1 MQQRVSTKEPEQGIA
16 RRAVCKTFTTIK
28 MKRIRTLFISVC
40 VVTSVGVSA
49 QTVSGKL
56 IDENSQ
62 PLPYANVVLL
72 SLPDSAFV
80 SGTISGEDG
89 IFTLEATSENYIVK
103 ISSIGYRTVC
113 KPVSPANLGI
123 VQLVSDAQMLGE
135 VVVKGN
141 LPVTRMKG
149 DAMVTSVENS
159 VLSKVGSANDVL
171 TKIPGITKKQDAF
184 EVFGKGT
191 PLIYING
198 RKLHDLSELEQLNSD
213 DIKSV
218 EVIRNPGS
226 RYDATVKAVVRIQT
240 VKRQGDGF
248 GFNLRSSYY
257 QSDNTDLIEQANF
270 NYRHNNLDIFGSL
283 YYNQMESWQDFTL
296 QLEERGTKV
305 WNHDMKSYGEF
316 YSKMLSGNIGF
327 NYQLNDNHAFGM
339 KYKSGKTLNERN
351 PLSKETNIN
360 VDNVFYD
367 NIKVNSCDNY
377 YYDPDHELNAYYN
390 GQFDDVNI
398 DFNVDYLQN
407 GKSSNS
413 VFQEISQTSENRD
426 VHSVNN
432 VKNRLVAGKLTLS
445 LPLGGGTFAVGSEVT
460 YTHRNDD
467 YLNEENY
474 VPTSYSKIEELN
486 ATGYAE
492 YNRSFPWGDWSLGLR
507 YEHVKFDYYEDGK
520 HIDEQSRTFD
530 NFFPNI
536 TFSKQLGKVQAQLSY
551 TAKTQ
556 RPTYSELSNNV
567 FYSDRFTLQKGNPTL
582 RPTIIHDLTF
592 SGVWRF
598 MQMSLSYSQTKD
610 WILNWGE
617 LVNEDASLTMLSKR
631 NWDKSIPMFTAFLS
645 ATPKI
650 GCWSPML
657 SVGMQKQWL
666 TIDYFKESKTLD
678 NPIFTASFNNTWE
691 LPLGFMLGLDSYIQS
706 AGATQNIYSEKPNG
720 YVNLLLRKSFL
731 NDALSIELRGN
742 DIFNTNKIGYSMY
755 SGDYYL
761 YQKSAWDRQEFAV
774 TVRYKFNTAKSKY
787 KGTGAGDSQKN
798 RM

>member
-1 MQQRVSTKEPEQGIA
+1 MKTVKVLLFTVVGFILPEN
-16 RRAVCKTFTTIK
+16 
-28 MKRIRTLFISVC
+28 L
-40 VVTSVGVSA
+40 SA
-49 QTVSGKL
+49 QSVSGKL
-56 IDENSQ
+56 VDENSH

-72 SLPDSAFV
+72 SLPDSTFV
-80 SGTISGEDG
+80 SGTVSGEDG
-89 IFTLEATSENYIVK
+89 TFTLEATSENRIVK
-103 ISSIGYRTVC
+103 ISSIGYKTVY
-113 KPVSPANLGI
+113 KPVSPANIGI

-226 RYDATVKAVVRIQT
+226 RYDATVKAVVSIQT

-270 NYRHNNLDIFGSL
+270 NYRHNNLDIFGSV
-283 YYNQMESWQDFTL
+283 YYNQIESWQDFTL

-398 DFNVDYLQN
+398 DFNADYLQN

-507 YEHVKFDYYEDGK
+507 YEHVKFDYYEDRK

-536 TFSKQLGKVQAQLSY
+536 SFSTQLGKVQAQLSY

-556 RPTYSELSNNV
+556 RPSYSELSNNV

-582 RPTIIHDLTF
+582 RPTIIHDLTL
-592 SGVWRF
+592 SGAWRF
-598 MQMSLSYSQTKD
+598 LQMSLSYSQTKD

-645 ATPKI
+645 ASPKI
-650 GCWSPML
+650 GCWSPMM

-666 TIDYFKESKTLD
+666 SVDYFKETKSLD
-678 NPIFTASFNNTWE
+678 HPLFIASFSNTWE

-720 YVNLLLRKSFL
+720 YVNVSLRKSFL
-731 NDALSIELRGN
+731 DDALSVELRGN
-742 DIFNTNKIGYSMY
+742 DIFNYCCPI
-755 SGDYYL
+755 
-761 YQKSAWDRQEFAV
+761 KSI
-774 TVRYKFNTAKSKY
+774 
-787 KGTGAGDSQKN
+787 
-798 RM
+798 

>member
-1 MQQRVSTKEPEQGIA
+1 MKTVKVLLFTVVGFILPEN
-16 RRAVCKTFTTIK
+16 
-28 MKRIRTLFISVC
+28 L
-40 VVTSVGVSA
+40 SA
-49 QTVSGKL
+49 QSVSGKL
-56 IDENSQ
+56 VDENSH

-80 SGTISGEDG
+80 SGTVSGEDG
-89 IFTLEATSENYIVK
+89 TFTLEATSENRIVK
-103 ISSIGYRTVC
+103 ISSIGYRTVF
-113 KPVSPANLGI
+113 KPISPANIG
-123 VQLVSDAQMLGE
+123 VVRLVSDAQMLGE

-240 VKRQGDGF
+240 VKRQGAGF

-257 QSDNTDLIEQANF
+257 QSDNTDLIEQANL
-270 NYRHNNLDIFGSL
+270 NYRHNNLDIFGSV

-398 DFNVDYLQN
+398 DFNADYLQN

-467 YLNEENY
+467 YINEENY

-492 YNRSFPWGDWSLGLR
+492 YNRNFQWGDWSLGLR

-520 HIDEQSRTFD
+520 HIDGQSRTFD

-536 TFSKQLGKVQAQLSY
+536 SFSTQLGKVQTQLSY

-582 RPTIIHDLTF
+582 RPTIIHDLTL
-592 SGVWRF
+592 SGAWRF
-598 MQMSLSYSQTKD
+598 LQMSLSYSQTKD

-645 ATPKI
+645 ASPKI
-650 GCWSPML
+650 GCWSPMM
-657 SVGMQKQWL
+657 SIGMQKQWL
-666 TIDYFKESKTLD
+666 TIDYFKESKNLD
-678 NPIFTASFNNTWE
+678 NPIFTASFNNTWV

-720 YVNLLLRKSFL
+720 YVNVSLRKSFL
-731 NDALSIELRGN
+731 NDALSVELRGN
-742 DIFNTNKIGYSMY
+742 DIFKTNRISYSMY

-761 YQKSAWDRQEFAV
+761 YQKSTWDRQEFAV

-787 KGTGAGDSQKN
+787 KGTGAGDSQKS

>member
-1 MQQRVSTKEPEQGIA
+1 MRKIIVLL
-16 RRAVCKTFTTIK
+16 AVILNIFIIK
-28 MKRIRTLFISVC
+28 AQNISG
-40 VVTSVGVSA
+40 S
-49 QTVSGKL
+49 L
-56 IDENSQ
+56 IDESGNPISF
-62 PLPYANVVLL
+62 ANVVLL
-72 SLPDSAFV
+72 NRCDSSFV
-80 SGTISGEDG
+80 QGTISD
-89 IFTLEATSENYIVK
+89 ENGNF
-103 ISSIGYRTVC
+103 SIGPFADESILKVSC
-113 KPVSPANLGI
+113 LGFKPVIKTHTDSLITI
-123 VQLVSDAQMLGE
+123 VMQEDISLLNE

-213 DIKSV
+213 EIKKV

-226 RYDATVKAVVRIQT
+226 RYDATVKAVVCIQT

-248 GFNLRSSYY
+248 SFNLRSSYY
-257 QSDNTDLIEQANF
+257 QSNNTDLIEQANF
-270 NYRHNNLDIFGSL
+270 NYRYNNLDIFGSV
-283 YYNQMESWQDFTL
+283 YYNQMESWQDFSMR
-296 QLEERGTKV
+296 LEERGTKV
-305 WNHDMKSYGEF
+305 WNHNMESYGEF
-316 YSKMLSGNIGF
+316 HSKMLNGNIGF
-327 NYQLNDNHAFGM
+327 NYQPNEAHTFGM
-339 KYKSGKTLNERN
+339 KYKAGKTLTEEN
-351 PLSKETNIN
+351 PLSKETNII

-367 NIKVNSCDNY
+367 NIKVSSCDYYNY
-377 YYDPDHELNAYYN
+377 EPDHELNAYYN
-390 GQFDDVNI
+390 GQFGDVNL
-398 DFNVDYLQN
+398 DFNADYLQN
-407 GKSSNS
+407 GKNSNS

-445 LPLGGGTFAVGSEVT
+445 FPLVGGTFAVGSEAT

-474 VPTSYSKIEELN
+474 VPSSYSKIEEIN

-536 TFSKQLGKVQAQLSY
+536 SFSTQLGKVQAQLSY

-556 RPTYSELSNNV
+556 RPSYSELSNNV

-582 RPTIIHDLTF
+582 RPTIIHDLTL
-592 SGVWRF
+592 SGGWRF
-598 MQMSLSYSQTKD
+598 LQMSLSYSQTKD

-617 LVNEDASLTMLSKR
+617 LVNEDASLTMLSQR

-645 ATPKI
+645 ASPKI
-650 GCWSPML
+650 GCWSPMV

-666 TIDYFKESKTLD
+666 SVDYFKETKSLD
-678 NPIFTASFNNTWE
+678 HPLFIVSFSNTWE
-691 LPLGFMLGLDSYIQS
+691 LPLGLMIGLDSYIQS
-706 AGATQNIYSEKPNG
+706 AGATQNIYFGKPNG
-720 YVNLLLRKSFL
+720 YVNVSLRKSFL
-731 NDALSIELRGN
+731 DDALSVELRGN
-742 DIFNTNKIGYSMY
+742 DIFKTNRVSFSMY
-755 SGDYYL
+755 SGDYFL
-761 YQKSAWDRQEFAV
+761 FQKSVWDRQEFAV
-774 TVRYKFNTAKSKY
+774 TVRYKFNATKSKY
-787 KGTGAGDSQKN
+787 KGTGAGDSQKS

>member
-1 MQQRVSTKEPEQGIA
+1 MRLTK
-16 RRAVCKTFTTIK
+16 VL
-28 MKRIRTLFISVC
+28 LFILIGI
-40 VVTSVGVSA
+40 TSPISLSA

-89 IFTLEATSENYIVK
+89 FFSLESTSENQIVK
-103 ISSIGYRTVC
+103 ISSIGYKTVC
-113 KPVSPANLGI
+113 KPVIPSNIGI
-123 VQLVSDAQMLGE
+123 VKLVSDTQILGE
-135 VVVKGN
+135 VVVKAD

-171 TKIPGITKKQDAF
+171 VKIPGITKRQDAF

-213 DIKSV
+213 EIKKV

-257 QSDNTDLIEQANF
+257 QSDNTDLIDQANF
-270 NYRHNNLDIFGSL
+270 NYRHNNLDVFGSVN
-283 YYNQMESWQDFTL
+283 YNRMDSWQEATMIL
-296 QLEERGTKV
+296 NEKGTKTWSHHMENH
-305 WNHDMKSYGEF
+305 WNVLTED
-316 YSKMLSGNIGF
+316 LNGNIGF
-327 NYQLNDNHAFGM
+327 NYQINENHTFGAQ
-339 KYKSGKTLNERN
+339 YKTGKRLKEEN
-351 PLSKETNIN
+351 PLSKETNIT
-360 VDNVFYD
+360 VDDIFYD
-367 NIKVNSCDNY
+367 DIKVTGEEHRNHDLG
-377 YYDPDHELNAYYN
+377 HEVNAYYR
-390 GQFDDVNI
+390 GQAGKVTI
-398 DFNVDYLQN
+398 DFDMDYLHN
-407 GKSSNS
+407 GNRYYAFSH
-413 VFQEISQTSENRD
+413 ETSQTSANRD
-426 VHSVNN
+426 VHSVNS
-432 VKNRLVAGKLTLS
+432 VKNRLAAGKLTLS
-445 LPLGGGTFAVGSEVT
+445 FPLGGGTFAVGSEVT

-467 YLNEENY
+467 YCNEESY
-474 VPTSYSKIEELN
+474 VPSSYSKIEEIN

-492 YNRSFPWGDWSLGLR
+492 YNRSFPWGDWSLGVR
-507 YEHVKFDYYEDGK
+507 YEHVKFDYYEDDK
-520 HIDEQSRTFD
+520 YIDEQSRTFD

-536 TFSKQLGKVQAQLSY
+536 SFSTQLGKVQTQLSY

-556 RPTYSELSNNV
+556 RPSYSELSNNV
-567 FYSDRFTLQKGNPTL
+567 YYSDRFTLQKGNPTL
-582 RPTIIHDLTF
+582 RPTIIHDLTL
-592 SGVWRF
+592 SGTWRF
-598 MQMSLSYSQTKD
+598 LQMSLSYSQTKD
-610 WILNWGE
+610 WILFWGE
-617 LVNEDASLTMLSKR
+617 LMNEDASLTMLSNR
-631 NWDKSIPMFTAFLS
+631 NWDKSIPMFTAFLAVTS
-645 ATPKI
+645 KI

-666 TIDYFKESKTLD
+666 TVDYFEKPKTL
-678 NPIFTASFNNTWE
+678 NAPTYTASFNNTWD
-691 LPLGFMLGLDSYIQS
+691 LLLGFMIGLDSYIQS
-706 AGATQNIYSEKPNG
+706 AGASQNIYTEKPCG
-720 YVNLLLRKSFL
+720 YVNLSVRKSFL
-731 NDALSIELRGN
+731 KDALSVELRGN
-742 DIFNTNKIGYSMY
+742 DIFNTYKVRYSLY

-761 YQKSAWDRQEFAV
+761 YQKSIWDRQEFAV
-774 TVRYKFNTAKSKY
+774 TVRYKFNASKSKY

>member
-1 MQQRVSTKEPEQGIA
+1 MKTVKVLLFTVVGFILPEN
-16 RRAVCKTFTTIK
+16 
-28 MKRIRTLFISVC
+28 L
-40 VVTSVGVSA
+40 SA
-49 QTVSGKL
+49 QSVSGKL
-56 IDENSQ
+56 VDENSH

-72 SLPDSAFV
+72 SLPDSTFV
-80 SGTISGEDG
+80 SGTVSGEDG
-89 IFTLEATSENYIVK
+89 TFTLEATSENRIVK
-103 ISSIGYRTVC
+103 ISSIGYRTVF
-113 KPVSPANLGI
+113 KPISPANIG
-123 VQLVSDAQMLGE
+123 VVRLVSDAQMLGE

-257 QSDNTDLIEQANF
+257 QSDNTDLIEQANL
-270 NYRHNNLDIFGSL
+270 NYRHNNLDIFGSV

-390 GQFDDVNI
+390 GQFDNVNI
-398 DFNVDYLQN
+398 DFNADYLQN

-467 YLNEENY
+467 YINEENY

-520 HIDEQSRTFD
+520 HIDGQSRTFD

-536 TFSKQLGKVQAQLSY
+536 SFSTQLGKVQTQLSY

-582 RPTIIHDLTF
+582 RPTIIHDLTL
-592 SGVWRF
+592 SGAWRF
-598 MQMSLSYSQTKD
+598 LQMSLSYSQTKD

-645 ATPKI
+645 ASPKI
-650 GCWSPML
+650 GCWSPMM
-657 SVGMQKQWL
+657 SIGMQKQWL
-666 TIDYFKESKTLD
+666 TIDYFKESKNLD

-720 YVNLLLRKSFL
+720 YVNVSVRKSFL
-731 NDALSIELRGN
+731 NDALSVELRGN
-742 DIFNTNKIGYSMY
+742 DIFKTNRISYSMY

-761 YQKSAWDRQEFAV
+761 YQKSTWDRQEFAV

-787 KGTGAGDSQKN
+787 KGTGAGDSQKS

>member
-1 MQQRVSTKEPEQGIA
+1 MRFIKVFLFALTGIILP
-16 RRAVCKTFTTIK
+16 VC
-28 MKRIRTLFISVC
+28 L
-40 VVTSVGVSA
+40 SA

-72 SLPDSAFV
+72 SLPDSVFV
-80 SGTISGEDG
+80 SGTISSEDG
-89 IFTLEATSENYIVK
+89 TFTLEATSVNQIVK
-103 ISSIGYRTVC
+103 ISSIGYKTIC
-113 KPVSPANLGI
+113 KAVSPVNLGI

-135 VVVKGN
+135 VVVEGN

-270 NYRHNNLDIFGSL
+270 NYRHNNLDIFGSV

-367 NIKVNSCDNY
+367 NIKVHSCDNY

-390 GQFDDVNI
+390 GQLGEVNV
-398 DFNVDYLQN
+398 DFNADYLQN

-413 VFQEISQTSENRD
+413 LFQEISQTSENRD

-445 LPLGGGTFAVGSEVT
+445 LPLGGGTFAIGSEVT

-467 YLNEENY
+467 YINEENY
-474 VPTSYSKIEELN
+474 VPASYSKIEELN

-507 YEHVKFDYYEDGK
+507 YEHVKFDYYEDGR

-536 TFSKQLGKVQAQLSY
+536 SFSTQLGKVQAQLSY

-582 RPTIIHDLTF
+582 RPTIIHDLTL
-592 SGVWRF
+592 SGAWRF
-598 MQMSLSYSQTKD
+598 LQMSLSYSQTKD

-617 LVNEDASLTMLSKR
+617 LVNEDASLTMLSQR

-645 ATPKI
+645 ASPKI
-650 GCWSPML
+650 GCWAPMM

-666 TIDYFKESKTLD
+666 TIDYFKESKNLD

-720 YVNLLLRKSFL
+720 YVNVSVRKSFL
-731 NDALSIELRGN
+731 NDALSVELRGN
-742 DIFNTNKIGYSMY
+742 DILKTNRMSYSMY

-761 YQKSAWDRQEFAV
+761 YQKSVWDRQEFAV

-787 KGTGAGDSQKN
+787 KGTGAGDSQKS

>member
-1 MQQRVSTKEPEQGIA
+1 MKTVKVLLFTVVGFILPEN
-16 RRAVCKTFTTIK
+16 
-28 MKRIRTLFISVC
+28 L
-40 VVTSVGVSA
+40 SA
-49 QTVSGKL
+49 QSVSGKL
-56 IDENSQ
+56 VDENSH

-80 SGTISGEDG
+80 SGTVSGEDG
-89 IFTLEATSENYIVK
+89 TFTLEATSENRIVK
-103 ISSIGYRTVC
+103 ISSIGYRTVF
-113 KPVSPANLGI
+113 KPISPANIG
-123 VQLVSDAQMLGE
+123 VVRLVSDAQMLGE

-240 VKRQGDGF
+240 VKRQGAGF

-257 QSDNTDLIEQANF
+257 QSDNTDLIEQANL
-270 NYRHNNLDIFGSL
+270 NYRHNNLDIFGSV

-351 PLSKETNIN
+351 PLSKENNIN

-377 YYDPDHELNAYYN
+377 YYNPDHELNAYYN

-398 DFNVDYLQN
+398 DFNADYLQN

-467 YLNEENY
+467 YINEENY

-492 YNRSFPWGDWSLGLR
+492 YNRNFQWGDWSLGLR

-520 HIDEQSRTFD
+520 HIDGQSRTFD

-536 TFSKQLGKVQAQLSY
+536 SFSTQLGKVQTQLSY

-582 RPTIIHDLTF
+582 RPTIIHDLTL
-592 SGVWRF
+592 SGAWRF
-598 MQMSLSYSQTKD
+598 LQMSLSYSQTKD

-645 ATPKI
+645 ASPKI
-650 GCWSPML
+650 GCWSPMM
-657 SVGMQKQWL
+657 SIGMQKQWL
-666 TIDYFKESKTLD
+666 TIDYFKESKNLD

-720 YVNLLLRKSFL
+720 YVNVSVRKSFL
-731 NDALSIELRGN
+731 NDALSVELRGN
-742 DIFNTNKIGYSMY
+742 DIFKTNRISYSMY

-761 YQKSAWDRQEFAV
+761 YQKSTWDRQEFAV

-787 KGTGAGDSQKN
+787 KGTGAGDSQKS

>member
-1 MQQRVSTKEPEQGIA
+1 MKTVKVLLFTVVGFILPEN
-16 RRAVCKTFTTIK
+16 
-28 MKRIRTLFISVC
+28 L
-40 VVTSVGVSA
+40 SA
-49 QTVSGKL
+49 QSVSGKL

-72 SLPDSAFV
+72 SLPDSTFV
-80 SGTISGEDG
+80 SGTVSGEDG
-89 IFTLEATSENYIVK
+89 TFIIDAASENRIVK
-103 ISSIGYRTVC
+103 ISSIGYKTVY
-113 KPVSPANLGI
+113 KPVSMANIGV

-270 NYRHNNLDIFGSL
+270 NYRHNNLDIFGSV

-398 DFNVDYLQN
+398 DFNADYLQN

-536 TFSKQLGKVQAQLSY
+536 SFSTQLGKVQTQLSY

-582 RPTIIHDLTF
+582 RPTIIHDLTL
-592 SGVWRF
+592 SGAWRF
-598 MQMSLSYSQTKD
+598 LQMSLSYSQTKD

-645 ATPKI
+645 ASPKI
-650 GCWSPML
+650 GCWSPMM

-666 TIDYFKESKTLD
+666 SVDYFKETKSLD
-678 NPIFTASFNNTWE
+678 HPLFIASFSNTWE
-691 LPLGFMLGLDSYIQS
+691 LPLGFMIGLDSYIQS

-720 YVNLLLRKSFL
+720 YVNVSVRKSFL
-731 NDALSIELRGN
+731 NDALSVELRGN
-742 DIFNTNKIGYSMY
+742 DIFKTNRISYSMY

-787 KGTGAGDSQKN
+787 KGTGAGDSQKS

>member
-1 MQQRVSTKEPEQGIA
+1 MRFIKVFLFVLTGIILP
-16 RRAVCKTFTTIK
+16 VC
-28 MKRIRTLFISVC
+28 L
-40 VVTSVGVSA
+40 SA

-72 SLPDSAFV
+72 SLPDSVFV
-80 SGTISGEDG
+80 SGTISSEDG
-89 IFTLEATSENYIVK
+89 TFTLEATSVNQIVK
-103 ISSIGYRTVC
+103 ISSIGYKTIC
-113 KPVSPANLGI
+113 KAVSPVNLGI

-135 VVVKGN
+135 VVVEGN

-270 NYRHNNLDIFGSL
+270 NYRHNNLDIFGSV

-296 QLEERGTKV
+296 QLEEKGTKV

-367 NIKVNSCDNY
+367 NIKVHSCDNY

-390 GQFDDVNI
+390 GQLGEVNV
-398 DFNVDYLQN
+398 DFNADYLQN

-413 VFQEISQTSENRD
+413 LFQEISQTSENRD

-445 LPLGGGTFAVGSEVT
+445 LPLGGGTFAIGSEVT

-467 YLNEENY
+467 YINEENY
-474 VPTSYSKIEELN
+474 VPASYSKIEELN

-507 YEHVKFDYYEDGK
+507 YEHVKFDYYEDGR

-536 TFSKQLGKVQAQLSY
+536 SFSTQLGKVQAQLSY

-582 RPTIIHDLTF
+582 RPTIIHDLTL
-592 SGVWRF
+592 SGAWRF
-598 MQMSLSYSQTKD
+598 LQMSLSYSQTKD

-617 LVNEDASLTMLSKR
+617 LVNEDASLTMLSQR

-645 ATPKI
+645 ASPKI
-650 GCWSPML
+650 GCWAPMM

-666 TIDYFKESKTLD
+666 TIDYFKESKNLD

-720 YVNLLLRKSFL
+720 YVNVSVRKSFL
-731 NDALSIELRGN
+731 NDALSVELRGN
-742 DIFNTNKIGYSMY
+742 DILKTNRMSYSMY

-761 YQKSAWDRQEFAV
+761 YQKSVWDRQEFAV

-787 KGTGAGDSQKN
+787 KGTGAGDSQKS

>member
-1 MQQRVSTKEPEQGIA
+1 MKTVKVLLFTVVGFILPEN
-16 RRAVCKTFTTIK
+16 
-28 MKRIRTLFISVC
+28 L
-40 VVTSVGVSA
+40 SA
-49 QTVSGKL
+49 QSVSGKL
-56 IDENSQ
+56 VDENSH

-80 SGTISGEDG
+80 SGTVSGEDG
-89 IFTLEATSENYIVK
+89 SFTLETTSENQIVK
-103 ISSIGYRTVC
+103 ISSIGHKTVY
-113 KPVSPANLGI
+113 KPTVPANIGI
-123 VQLVSDAQMLGE
+123 VQLASDAQMLGE

-270 NYRHNNLDIFGSL
+270 NYRHNNLDIFGSV

-398 DFNVDYLQN
+398 DFNADYLQN
-407 GKSSNS
+407 GKNSNS

-432 VKNRLVAGKLTLS
+432 VENRLVAGKLTLS

-520 HIDEQSRTFD
+520 HIDGQSRTFD

-536 TFSKQLGKVQAQLSY
+536 SFSTQLGKVQAQLSY

-582 RPTIIHDLTF
+582 RPTIIHDLTL
-592 SGVWRF
+592 SGAWRF
-598 MQMSLSYSQTKD
+598 LQMSLSYSQTKD

-617 LVNEDASLTMLSKR
+617 LVNEDASLTMLSQR

-650 GCWSPML
+650 GCWSPMM

-666 TIDYFKESKTLD
+666 TIDYFKESKKLD
-678 NPIFTASFNNTWE
+678 NPIFIASFSNTWE
-691 LPLGFMLGLDSYIQS
+691 LPLGLMIGLDSYIQS

-720 YVNLLLRKSFL
+720 YVNVSVRKSFL
-731 NDALSIELRGN
+731 DDALSVKLRGN
-742 DIFNTNKIGYSMY
+742 DIFKTNRISYSMY

-761 YQKSAWDRQEFAV
+761 FQKSVWDRQEFAV

-787 KGTGAGDSQKN
+787 KGTGAGDSQKS

>member
-1 MQQRVSTKEPEQGIA
+1 MKTVKVLLFTVVDFILPEN
-16 RRAVCKTFTTIK
+16 
-28 MKRIRTLFISVC
+28 L
-40 VVTSVGVSA
+40 SA
-49 QTVSGKL
+49 QSVSGKL
-56 IDENSQ
+56 VDENSH

-80 SGTISGEDG
+80 SGTVSGEDG
-89 IFTLEATSENYIVK
+89 TFTLEATSENRIVK
-103 ISSIGYRTVC
+103 ISSIGYRTVF
-113 KPVSPANLGI
+113 KPISPANIG
-123 VQLVSDAQMLGE
+123 VVRLVSDAQMLGE

-240 VKRQGDGF
+240 VKRQGAGF

-257 QSDNTDLIEQANF
+257 QSDNTDLIEQANL
-270 NYRHNNLDIFGSL
+270 NYRHNNLDIFGSV

-398 DFNVDYLQN
+398 DFNADYLQN

-467 YLNEENY
+467 YINEENY

-492 YNRSFPWGDWSLGLR
+492 YNRNFQWGDWSLGLR

-520 HIDEQSRTFD
+520 HIDGQSRTFD

-536 TFSKQLGKVQAQLSY
+536 SFSTQLGKVQTQLSY

-582 RPTIIHDLTF
+582 RPTIIHDLTL
-592 SGVWRF
+592 SGAWRF
-598 MQMSLSYSQTKD
+598 LQMSLSYSQTKD

-645 ATPKI
+645 ASPKI

-666 TIDYFKESKTLD
+666 TIDYFKESKNLD
-678 NPIFTASFNNTWE
+678 NPIFTASFNNTWV

-720 YVNLLLRKSFL
+720 YVNVSLRKSFL
-731 NDALSIELRGN
+731 NDALSMELRGN
-742 DIFNTNKIGYSMY
+742 DIFKTNRISYSMY

-761 YQKSAWDRQEFAV
+761 YQKSTWDRQEFAV

-787 KGTGAGDSQKN
+787 KGTGAGDSQKS

>member
-1 MQQRVSTKEPEQGIA
+1 MRFIKVFLFVLTGIILP
-16 RRAVCKTFTTIK
+16 VC
-28 MKRIRTLFISVC
+28 L
-40 VVTSVGVSA
+40 SA

-72 SLPDSAFV
+72 SLPDSVFV

-89 IFTLEATSENYIVK
+89 SFTLEATSENQIVK
-103 ISSIGYRTVC
+103 ISSIGYKTVC
-113 KPVSPANLGI
+113 KAVSPVNLGI

-270 NYRHNNLDIFGSL
+270 NYRHNNLDIFGSV

-390 GQFDDVNI
+390 GQLGEVNV
-398 DFNVDYLQN
+398 DFNADYLQN

-467 YLNEENY
+467 YINEENY
-474 VPTSYSKIEELN
+474 VPASYSKIEELN

-507 YEHVKFDYYEDGK
+507 YEHVKFDYYEDGR

-536 TFSKQLGKVQAQLSY
+536 SFSTQLGKVQAQLSY

-582 RPTIIHDLTF
+582 RPTIIHDLTL
-592 SGVWRF
+592 SGAWRF
-598 MQMSLSYSQTKD
+598 LQMSLSYSQTKD

-617 LVNEDASLTMLSKR
+617 LVNEDASLTMLSQR

-645 ATPKI
+645 ASPKI
-650 GCWSPML
+650 GCWAPMM

-666 TIDYFKESKTLD
+666 TIDYFKESKNLD

-691 LPLGFMLGLDSYIQS
+691 LPLDFMLGLDSYIQS

-720 YVNLLLRKSFL
+720 YVNVSVRKSFL
-731 NDALSIELRGN
+731 NDALSVELRGN
-742 DIFNTNKIGYSMY
+742 DIFKTNRISYSMY

-761 YQKSAWDRQEFAV
+761 FQKSVWDRQEFAV

-787 KGTGAGDSQKN
+787 KGTGAGDSQKS

>member
-1 MQQRVSTKEPEQGIA
+1 MRFIKVFLFVLTGIILP
-16 RRAVCKTFTTIK
+16 VC
-28 MKRIRTLFISVC
+28 L
-40 VVTSVGVSA
+40 SA

-72 SLPDSAFV
+72 SLPDSVFV
-80 SGTISGEDG
+80 SGTISSEDG
-89 IFTLEATSENYIVK
+89 TFTLEATSVNQIVK
-103 ISSIGYRTVC
+103 ISSIGYKTVC
-113 KPVSPANLGI
+113 KAVSPANLGI

-135 VVVKGN
+135 VVVEGN

-270 NYRHNNLDIFGSL
+270 NYRHNNLDIFGSV

-367 NIKVNSCDNY
+367 NIKVHSCDNY

-390 GQFDDVNI
+390 GQLGEVNV
-398 DFNVDYLQN
+398 DFNADYLQN

-413 VFQEISQTSENRD
+413 LFQEISQTSENRD

-445 LPLGGGTFAVGSEVT
+445 FPLGGGTFAIGSEVT

-467 YLNEENY
+467 YINEENY
-474 VPTSYSKIEELN
+474 VPASYSKIEELN

-507 YEHVKFDYYEDGK
+507 YEHVKFDYYEDGR

-536 TFSKQLGKVQAQLSY
+536 SFSTQLGKVQAQLSY

-582 RPTIIHDLTF
+582 RPTIIHDLTL
-592 SGVWRF
+592 SGAWRF
-598 MQMSLSYSQTKD
+598 LQMSLSYSQTKD

-617 LVNEDASLTMLSKR
+617 LVNEDASLTMLSQR

-645 ATPKI
+645 ASPKI
-650 GCWSPML
+650 GCWAPMM

-666 TIDYFKESKTLD
+666 TIDYFKESKNLD

-720 YVNLLLRKSFL
+720 YVNVSVRKSFL
-731 NDALSIELRGN
+731 NDALSVELRGN
-742 DIFNTNKIGYSMY
+742 DILKTNRMSYSMY

-761 YQKSAWDRQEFAV
+761 YQKSVWDRQEFAV

-787 KGTGAGDSQKN
+787 KGTGAGDSQKS

>member
-1 MQQRVSTKEPEQGIA
+1 MRFIKVFLFVLTGIILP
-16 RRAVCKTFTTIK
+16 VC
-28 MKRIRTLFISVC
+28 L
-40 VVTSVGVSA
+40 SA

-72 SLPDSAFV
+72 SLPDSVFV
-80 SGTISGEDG
+80 SGTISSEDG
-89 IFTLEATSENYIVK
+89 TFTLEATSVNQIVK
-103 ISSIGYRTVC
+103 ISSIGYKTVC
-113 KPVSPANLGI
+113 KAVSPANLGI

-135 VVVKGN
+135 VVVEGN

-270 NYRHNNLDIFGSL
+270 NYRHNNLDIFGSV

-367 NIKVNSCDNY
+367 NIKVHSCDNY

-390 GQFDDVNI
+390 GQLGEVNV
-398 DFNVDYLQN
+398 DFNADYLQN

-413 VFQEISQTSENRD
+413 LFQEISQTSENRD

-445 LPLGGGTFAVGSEVT
+445 LPLGGGTFAIGSEVT

-467 YLNEENY
+467 YINEENY
-474 VPTSYSKIEELN
+474 VPASYSKIEELN

-507 YEHVKFDYYEDGK
+507 YEHVKFDYYEDGR

-536 TFSKQLGKVQAQLSY
+536 SFSTQLGKVQAQLSY

-567 FYSDRFTLQKGNPTL
+567 FYSDRFTLQKGNSTL
-582 RPTIIHDLTF
+582 RPTIIHDLTL
-592 SGVWRF
+592 SGAWRF
-598 MQMSLSYSQTKD
+598 LQMSLSYSQTKD

-617 LVNEDASLTMLSKR
+617 LVNKDASLTMLSQR

-645 ATPKI
+645 ASPKI
-650 GCWSPML
+650 GCWAPMM

-666 TIDYFKESKTLD
+666 TIDYFKESKNLD

-720 YVNLLLRKSFL
+720 YVNVSVRKSFL
-731 NDALSIELRGN
+731 NDALSVELRGN
-742 DIFNTNKIGYSMY
+742 DILKTNRMSYSMY

-761 YQKSAWDRQEFAV
+761 YQKSVWDRQEFAV

-787 KGTGAGDSQKN
+787 KGTGAGDSQKS

>member
-1 MQQRVSTKEPEQGIA
+1 MRFIKVFLFVLTGIILP
-16 RRAVCKTFTTIK
+16 VC
-28 MKRIRTLFISVC
+28 L
-40 VVTSVGVSA
+40 SA

-72 SLPDSAFV
+72 SLPDSVFV
-80 SGTISGEDG
+80 SGTISSEDG
-89 IFTLEATSENYIVK
+89 TFTLEATSVNQIVK
-103 ISSIGYRTVC
+103 ISSIGYKTIC
-113 KPVSPANLGI
+113 KAVSPVNLGI

-135 VVVKGN
+135 VVVEGN

-270 NYRHNNLDIFGSL
+270 NYRHNNLDIFGSV

-367 NIKVNSCDNY
+367 NIKVHSCDNY

-390 GQFDDVNI
+390 GQLGEVNV
-398 DFNVDYLQN
+398 DFNADYLQN

-413 VFQEISQTSENRD
+413 LFQEISQTSENRD

-445 LPLGGGTFAVGSEVT
+445 LPLGGGTFAIGSEVT

-467 YLNEENY
+467 YINEENY
-474 VPTSYSKIEELN
+474 VPASYSKIEELN

-507 YEHVKFDYYEDGK
+507 YEHVKFDYYEDGR

-536 TFSKQLGKVQAQLSY
+536 SFSTQLGKVQAQLSY

-582 RPTIIHDLTF
+582 RPTIIHDLTL
-592 SGVWRF
+592 SGAWRF
-598 MQMSLSYSQTKD
+598 LQMSLSYSQTKD

-617 LVNEDASLTMLSKR
+617 LVNEDASLTMLSQR

-645 ATPKI
+645 ASPKI
-650 GCWSPML
+650 GCWAPMM

-666 TIDYFKESKTLD
+666 TIDYFKESKNLD

-720 YVNLLLRKSFL
+720 YVNVSVRKSFL
-731 NDALSIELRGN
+731 NDALSVELRGN
-742 DIFNTNKIGYSMY
+742 DI
-755 SGDYYL
+755 L
-761 YQKSAWDRQEFAV
+761 P
-774 TVRYKFNTAKSKY
+774 
-787 KGTGAGDSQKN
+787 
-798 RM
+798 

>member
-1 MQQRVSTKEPEQGIA
+1 MRFIKVFLFVLTGIILP
-16 RRAVCKTFTTIK
+16 VC
-28 MKRIRTLFISVC
+28 L
-40 VVTSVGVSA
+40 SA

-72 SLPDSAFV
+72 SLPDSVFV
-80 SGTISGEDG
+80 SGTISSEDG
-89 IFTLEATSENYIVK
+89 TFTLEATSVNQIVK
-103 ISSIGYRTVC
+103 ISSIGYKTIC
-113 KPVSPANLGI
+113 KAVSPVNLGI

-135 VVVKGN
+135 VVVEGN

-270 NYRHNNLDIFGSL
+270 NYRHNNLDIFGSV

-351 PLSKETNIN
+351 PLSKEANIN

-367 NIKVNSCDNY
+367 NIKVHSCDNY

-390 GQFDDVNI
+390 GQLGEVNV
-398 DFNVDYLQN
+398 DFNADYLQN

-413 VFQEISQTSENRD
+413 LFQEISQTSENRD

-445 LPLGGGTFAVGSEVT
+445 LPLGGGTFAIGSEVT

-467 YLNEENY
+467 YINEENY
-474 VPTSYSKIEELN
+474 VPASYSKIEELN

-507 YEHVKFDYYEDGK
+507 YEHVKFDYYEDGR

-536 TFSKQLGKVQAQLSY
+536 SFSTQLGKVQAQLSY

-582 RPTIIHDLTF
+582 RPTIIHDLTL
-592 SGVWRF
+592 SGAWRF
-598 MQMSLSYSQTKD
+598 LQMSLSYSQTKD

-617 LVNEDASLTMLSKR
+617 LVNEDASLTMLSQR

-645 ATPKI
+645 ASPKI
-650 GCWSPML
+650 GCWAPMM

-666 TIDYFKESKTLD
+666 TIDYFKESKNLD

-720 YVNLLLRKSFL
+720 YVNVSVRKSFL
-731 NDALSIELRGN
+731 NDALSVELRGN
-742 DIFNTNKIGYSMY
+742 DILKTNRMSYSMY

-761 YQKSAWDRQEFAV
+761 YQKSVWDRQEFAV

-787 KGTGAGDSQKN
+787 KGTGAGDSQKS